1 MHVKNACKRGQRIKY
16 RNFLQTH
23 QSPPHK
29 YSKQIDRQLQVRII
43 FYSKNSYINDF
54 ELTVCINVSVKVSK

>member
-1 MHVKNACKRGQRIKY
+1 MYVKNACKRGQRIN
-16 RNFLQTH
+16 RIFLQIH

-54 ELTVCINVSVKVSK
+54 ELTDVSVKVSK